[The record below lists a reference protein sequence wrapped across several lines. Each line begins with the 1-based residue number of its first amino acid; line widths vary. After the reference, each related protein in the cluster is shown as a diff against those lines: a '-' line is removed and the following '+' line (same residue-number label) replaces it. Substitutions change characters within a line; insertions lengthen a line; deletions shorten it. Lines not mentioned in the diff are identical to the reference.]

1 MTAKRAALVGGLTAG
16 TLDILDPIVFYW
28 FRGVTPIQILQSVA
42 TGLLGR
48 EAYHGGWRTAALGL
62 ACHFLI
68 ALTAAVVYVA
78 ASRRLSL
85 LRRRPWV
92 CGPLF
97 GLAVFA
103 VMRLVVLPLSAANP
117 GALGGWALVNQL
129 FAHTV
134 LVGLPIAFAA
144 SRVEQGRREPPGI
157 GGSTGRLT
165 SAALG
170 A

>member
-1 MTAKRAALVGGLTAG
+1 VTAQRAVLVGGLTAG
-16 TLDILDPIVFYW
+16 ALDILDPIVFYW

-48 EAYHGGWRTAALGL
+48 EAYSGGWATAVLGL
-62 ACHFLI
+62 VCHVLI
-68 ALTAAVVYVA
+68 ALTAATVYVVV
-78 ASRRLSL
+78 SRRLSV
-85 LRRRPWV
+85 LRRRPWI

-103 VMRLVVLPLSAANP
+103 VMRLVVLPLSAASP

-134 LVGLPIAFAA
+134 LVGLPIALAT
-144 SRVEQGRREPPGI
+144 SRVEP
-157 GGSTGRLT
+157 
-165 SAALG
+165 
-170 A
+170 